1 MEKEGGSHDKMGRLS
16 CLPSTVLQK
25 LVASQTVLSR
35 PLACRHLP
43 CRHPQDLS
51 ASTQDALGVHPQ
63 IYPNRQMSQSELKTP
78 PPAPSCSTHSLFAD
92 EKTEASRS
100 LQAARPGGTG
110 SSTTNLLLLPAL
122 QFNPELGRD
131 LPTTP
136 NPVPL
141 AAYSHTTHTIGI
153 AGATWGLGRAV
164 AGTYLQLS

>member
-100 LQAARPGGTG
+100 LQPARPGGTG
-110 SSTTNLLLLPAL
+110 SSTVFSFSLLYSSILSSDGTCLPR
-122 QFNPELGRD
+122 QPHPPRHIQPHN
-131 LPTTP
+131 
-136 NPVPL
+136 
-141 AAYSHTTHTIGI
+141 THH
-153 AGATWGLGRAV
+153 RP
-164 AGTYLQLS
+164 

>member
-1 MEKEGGSHDKMGRLS
+1 MEKEGGSQDTMRRLS

-78 PPAPSCSTHSLFAD
+78 PSAPSCSTHSLFAD

-100 LQAARPGGTG
+100 LQPARPGGTG

-136 NPVPL
+136 TPSP
-141 AAYSHTTHTIGI
+141 SPHTATQHTPSAI
-153 AGATWGLGRAV
+153 AGATRGLGRAV